1 MALDGKEHKQQQE
14 KKWFMSDTR
23 AIALLSSEAAKVEK
37 KEIYKWTRAE
47 EEKKQR
53 TEGKK

>member
-1 MALDGKEHKQQQE
+1 
-14 KKWFMSDTR
+14 MSDTR